1 MMIFLD
7 DSLLKYFSNFLS
19 IDVNW
24 WVVVSCVDDVCAICR
39 VPGALDQIQ
48 FINQY
53 IIADSEAYLNT
64 KSHD

>member
-1 MMIFLD
+1 M
-7 DSLLKYFSNFLS
+7 
-19 IDVNW
+19 
-24 WVVVSCVDDVCAICR
+24 SCVADVCAICR